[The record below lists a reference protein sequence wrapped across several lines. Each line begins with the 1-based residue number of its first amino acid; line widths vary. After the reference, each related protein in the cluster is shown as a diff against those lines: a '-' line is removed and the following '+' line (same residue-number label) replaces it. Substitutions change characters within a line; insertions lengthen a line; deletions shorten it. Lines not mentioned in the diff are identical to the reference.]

1 MVYLFLLKELKEKH
15 IITRIERLKQFYFT
29 KRKIQNQNLYLGIIK
44 VIVGKKT
51 IIKLCRSDEISFE
64 L

>member
-1 MVYLFLLKELKEKH
+1 MVYLFLLNELKEKH

-44 VIVGKKT
+44 VIVCWKKNYNKT
-51 IIKLCRSDEISFE
+51 LQV
-64 L
+64 